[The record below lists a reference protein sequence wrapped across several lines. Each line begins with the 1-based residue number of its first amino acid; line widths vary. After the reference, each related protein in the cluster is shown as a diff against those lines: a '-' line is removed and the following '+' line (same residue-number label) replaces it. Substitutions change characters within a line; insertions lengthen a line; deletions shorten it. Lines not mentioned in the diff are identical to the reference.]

1 MVKQLTSPPLVIRLI
16 DGEEAIKAAQT
27 VTVNL
32 ANRNYQ
38 YSIQAEPIGD
48 SRIMIWLTAEQT
60 KNLQGNCGIEVTF
73 TYPDGM
79 VLKSRTKQIN
89 VHRSVEQQ
97 GGQR

>member
-16 DGEEAIKAAQT
+16 DGEEALAAAQT

-38 YSIQAEPIGD
+38 YSIPAETIGD
-48 SRIMIWLTAEQT
+48 SQIMIWLTAEET
-60 KNLQGNCGIEVTF
+60 RNLQGNCSIEVTF
-73 TYPDGM
+73 TYPDNM

-89 VHRSVEQQ
+89 IHKSVEQR
-97 GGQR
+97 GEK